1 MGMFSQIGI
10 DFLVRISCI
19 FSRKLNCIV
28 LKKLGKIGGDDSKV
42 RSRLRHILSAI
53 DPGADF
59 SISEVY
65 VPFLGDSLL

>member
-1 MGMFSQIGI
+1 MSFSISCHNLVKFSIIGI
-10 DFLVRISCI
+10 DFYSEFSFFL
-19 FSRKLNCIV
+19 SRKMNCIV

-59 SISEVY
+59 SISEV
-65 VPFLGDSLL
+65 